1 MWILFGSAAAC
12 SVESEKTIVV
22 LLVSAALVWALM
34 LCKKELIIE
43 LARDIEEL

>member
-12 SVESEKTIVV
+12 SVESEETIVV
-22 LLVSAALVWALM
+22 LLVSAALVWAFV